1 MRFSFFSNL
10 WSFWEVGW
18 ICKKVLQK
26 SQEFAGL
33 NSTKKG
39 LYVAPSKKKGSFA
52 TYFGQIKGGEPT
64 RQLLYD
70 DFNDKNLIFYEGPQ
84 TTFEEAKKNL
94 LGPPWFYPKTTTRH
108 KNQRHLEVLEGS
120 NVMTMT
126 RQLVYQ
132 ILNDK
137 NSIFNKC
144 SQNRILKP
152 WEFFIWPLTKK
163 ASFVTFF
170 GQIKGRSL
178 WMSTW
183 RVIKGERYCPLTHG
197 GGGGGDR
204 HLGSRYHIF
213 HHRKNV
219 SWKGG
224 RLQIPAIYHIFH
236 QFFHR
241 KHVSWKG

>member
-1 MRFSFFSNL
+1 MLPPYTKQIHYPPTPLWYCGTSRVSWQASRQQNMCQTSLGFSMLSRIEKVKDIPMRFSFFSNL

-183 RVIKGERYCPLTHG
+183 RVIKGERYAP
-197 GGGGGDR
+197 
-204 HLGSRYHIF
+204 
-213 HHRKNV
+213 
-219 SWKGG
+219 
-224 RLQIPAIYHIFH
+224 
-236 QFFHR
+236 
-241 KHVSWKG
+241 